1 MNNME
6 WNFDEHRW
14 DILIK
19 MHQLS
24 EFIDY
29 MQMDVVSVYPIKEL
43 MDNYGNVINLIIT
56 ISEKDVETFN
66 DTFKKYDDKAITNA
80 IDVLLECA
88 IDNDVPAITASLL
101 DYKYRHN
108 LFDKDKKDWR
118 L

>member
-1 MNNME
+1 MD
-6 WNFDEHRW
+6 WNFSEHRW
-14 DILIK
+14 DIIIK

-29 MQMDVVSVYPIKEL
+29 IQMDVVSVYPVKEL

-56 ISEKDVETFN
+56 IAERNVETFN
-66 DTFKKYDDKAITNA
+66 DTFKTYDDKAITNA

-101 DYKYRHN
+101 DYKYKHGEFKERN
-108 LFDKDKKDWR
+108 WDL
-118 L
+118 

>member
-1 MNNME
+1 ME

-29 MQMDVVSVYPIKEL
+29 IQMDVVSVYPIKEL
-43 MDNYGNVINLIIT
+43 MDNYENVINLIIT
-56 ISEKDVETFN
+56 IAERNVETFN
-66 DTFKKYDDKAITNA
+66 ETFRTYDDKDITNA

-88 IDNDVPAITASLL
+88 IDNDVPAITAVLL
-101 DYKYRHN
+101 DYKYKHGEFKERN
-108 LFDKDKKDWR
+108 WDL
-118 L
+118 

>member
-1 MNNME
+1 MD
-6 WNFDEHRW
+6 WNFSEHRW
-14 DILIK
+14 DIIIK

-29 MQMDVVSVYPIKEL
+29 IQMDVISVYPVKEL
-43 MDNYGNVINLIIT
+43 MDNYENVINLIIT
-56 ISEKDVETFN
+56 IAERNVETFN
-66 DTFKKYDDKAITNA
+66 DTFKTYDDKDITNA

-101 DYKYRHN
+101 DYKYKHIE
-108 LFDKDKKDWR
+108 FQEKDWR

>member
-1 MNNME
+1 MD
-6 WNFDEHRW
+6 WNFSEHRW
-14 DILIK
+14 DVIIK

-29 MQMDVVSVYPIKEL
+29 MQMDVISVFPVKEL
-43 MDNYGNVINLIIT
+43 RDNYENVINLIIT
-56 ISEKDVETFN
+56 IAERDVETFN
-66 DTFKKYDDKAITNA
+66 DTFKTYADKDITNA

-101 DYKYRHN
+101 DYKYKHVE
-108 LFDKDKKDWR
+108 FQDKDWR

>member
-1 MNNME
+1 MD
-6 WNFDEHRW
+6 WNFSEHRW
-14 DILIK
+14 DIIIK

-29 MQMDVVSVYPIKEL
+29 IQMDVVSVYPVKEL

-56 ISEKDVETFN
+56 IAERNVETFN
-66 DTFKKYDDKAITNA
+66 DTFKTYDDKAITNA

-101 DYKYRHN
+101 DYKYKHGEFEERN
-108 LFDKDKKDWR
+108 WDL
-118 L
+118 